1 MTESRSGL
9 QIMHLGRAIELLELL
24 SADDERGQTW
34 RVRPLFVDDQT
45 PEVVT
50 IKPGDICRS
59 LHTQRARPW
68 RPRAA

>member
-1 MTESRSGL
+1 MTGAAGL

-24 SADDERGQTW
+24 ADTERGQTW
-34 RVRPLFVDDQT
+34 RVRPLFVDNQE

-50 IKPGDICRS
+50 IKQGDHCTSIHS
-59 LHTQRARPW
+59 QRNRAW